1 MECRSCRLGHSVL
14 LAVQPRLYN
23 GSFSMIIGIRRCTT
37 HLRNTAVEFVR
48 FIGGSGVVV
57 FVVIT
62 GSVPL
67 DAVIALTVSGVTG
80 LAVILVDP
88 GSTTLGTVTG
98 LTSCTVDFL

>member
-1 MECRSCRLGHSVL
+1 L
-14 LAVQPRLYN
+14 L
-23 GSFSMIIGIRRCTT
+23 T
-37 HLRNTAVEFVR
+37 
-48 FIGGSGVVV
+48 
-57 FVVIT
+57 IT